1 MVDMPANRLL
11 KPEVLQQ
18 LSNLELVSRA
28 AIDGFLIGMHRSLNH
43 GFSQEFAEYRSYQE
57 GDDPR
62 FIDWNVFAR
71 TERMYL
77 KQYWGETNTHLT
89 LLVDSSASMGFGS
102 QGVTKYQYATW
113 LAASLAYMAKRQQ
126 DAVGLMLF
134 NDKVEHFRPPSSRS
148 EALHGVMH
156 LLEHTK
162 PGKGTALGAP
172 VRDCCDRITR
182 PGIIVVISDFLDHP
196 ERVLDELRPLHGRG
210 QDVILFQL
218 LDPQEVD
225 LKLKQSTRFEDM
237 ETGAA
242 VNVDTRFA
250 EEEYSERMREHVA
263 GIAEVAK
270 STAAD
275 HRVIRTDEPLDE
287 ALRQYLMHRQRR
299 V

>member
-1 MVDMPANRLL
+1 MADAPATRLL

-18 LSNLELVSRA
+18 LANLELIARA
-28 AIDGFLIGMHRSLNH
+28 SIDGFLIGMHRSLNH

-89 LLVDSSASMGFGS
+89 LLVDCSASMGFSSGKVS
-102 QGVTKYQYATW
+102 KYEYASW
-113 LAASLAYMAKRQQ
+113 LAASLAFMAKRQQ
-126 DAVGLMLF
+126 DAVGLLLF
-134 NDKVEHFRPPSSRS
+134 SEKVEHFRPPSARS
-148 EALHGVMH
+148 EALHAVLH
-156 LLEHTK
+156 LLEHTE
-162 PGKGTALGAP
+162 PGSGTALGGP
-172 VRDCCDRITR
+172 VRDCCDRINR

-196 ERVLDELRPLHGRG
+196 EKIFDELRPLHGRG
-210 QDVILFQL
+210 QDVILFQV
-218 LDPQEVD
+218 LDPQE
-225 LKLKQSTRFEDM
+225 LELNLKQSTRFQDM

-242 VNVDTRFA
+242 VNVDTQFA
-250 EEEYSERMREHVA
+250 AEEYSAAMQQHIA

-270 STAAD
+270 STQAD
-275 HRVIRTDEPLDE
+275 HHVMRTDEPLDE